1 LKLGRLHTN
10 LLPQEIRTER
20 LVRSKK
26 PWAVA
31 AAAALLL
38 GVGGVT
44 VGARMGH
51 GAVAADV
58 ILKAEDGKGTPASE
72 LYKTWDKN
80 YKDKEKEVE
89 TLKKSIRSIVA
100 GQDERLNW
108 LKLSKYV
115 NDCLPRP
122 DGKNLTDKQR
132 VAFWEKGQL
141 AFNKLVARNAAGKVE
156 VQP

>member
-1 LKLGRLHTN
+1 EHD
-10 LLPQEIRTER
+10 
-20 LVRSKK
+20 
-26 PWAVA
+26 
-31 AAAALLL
+31 
-38 GVGGVT
+38 
-44 VGARMGH
+44 
-51 GAVAADV
+51 AVAADV
-58 ILKAEDGKGTPASE
+58 ILKAEDEKGTPAIE

-80 YKDKEKEVE
+80 YKDKDKEVE

-156 VQP
+156 VQPGGDDGREDLILINLEAVNALFTEDLTSYFGRLKEANKELDAMP